1 MNLDNK
7 KPGRKPLYV
16 YYIIAA
22 VIIILLN
29 VLLLPA
35 IEGRKVQT
43 TDYSTFLTGV
53 EKDYVKTVEIQ
64 DDYIYYVAESDGQ
77 EGYFRTV
84 KMNDPDLVDRLHDAN
99 VKFGAAAPQQT
110 SIWISLIA
118 GYVLPIAIFILLGRW
133 LSKKMMSSMGGGP
146 GGAMSFGK
154 SNAKVYVKSSTGIKF
169 SDVAGEDEAKDLLTE
184 IVDYLHNP
192 QKYRE
197 IGASMPKGA
206 LLVGPPGTGKTLLA
220 KAVAGEA
227 GVPFFIISGSDFVEM
242 FVGVGA
248 SRVRDLFEEAKR
260 KAPCIIFIDEIDAV
274 GRQRGAGLGGGH
286 DEREQ
291 TLNQLLVEM
300 DGFAANEGVIVLA
313 ATNRPDVLDKA
324 LLRPGRFDRQI
335 VVSLPD
341 VRARE
346 QILEVHS
353 RKKKLAEDVDLKI
366 IAKNTAGFSGAD
378 LENVLNEAALLAA
391 RRNLKEIREREIE
404 DAMVKVT
411 MGPEKTT
418 RVRSEKEKKLV
429 AYHEAGHAV
438 VSRFLP
444 TQDAVHEISIVP
456 RGMAGGY
463 TMYQPTEDKSFMSKT
478 EMIEQ
483 IISLLGG
490 RASEDLMLDDIST
503 GASNDI
509 ERATKIANAMVTKYG
524 MSKRLGTM
532 TLGSDQQEVF
542 LGRDFAQE
550 KTYSEETAGIIDE
563 EMKRIIDSCYA
574 KAIEILKA
582 NEDKLH
588 AVAGVL
594 LEKEKI
600 TGEEFENIF
609 TQQ

>member
-1 MNLDNK
+1 MKNSLK
-7 KPGRKPLYV
+7 TLAV
-16 YYIIAA
+16 WLIIG
-22 VIIILLN
+22 IIIIVSISTIVENANSKLTYSEL
-29 VLLLPA
+29 VAKIEAGQVDKIELEAGGGSA
-35 IEGRKVQT
+35 IVKLKNDNGEKKVNIPSVDNLMENLQDHMKNGQVAVT
-43 TDYSTFLTGV
+43 EKSESVWALILTFLT
-53 EKDYVKTVEIQ
+53 
-64 DDYIYYVAESDGQ
+64 
-77 EGYFRTV
+77 
-84 KMNDPDLVDRLHDAN
+84 
-99 VKFGAAAPQQT
+99 
-110 SIWISLIA
+110 
-118 GYVLPIAIFILLGRW
+118 PIGILLIFIIFW
-133 LSKKMMSSMGGGP
+133 IFMMGTANGQGGNKT
-146 GGAMSFGK
+146 MTFGK
-154 SNAKVYVKSSTGIKF
+154 SKARMLNPTDKNRVMF
-169 SDVAGEDEAKDLLTE
+169 DDVAGVDEEKEELEE
-184 IVDYLHNP
+184 IVEFLKHP
-192 QKYRE
+192 AKFTE
-197 IGASMPKGA
+197 MGAHIPKGV
-206 LLVGPPGTGKTLLA
+206 LLVGQPGTGKTLLA

-248 SRVRDLFEEAKR
+248 SRVRDLFDQAK
-260 KAPCIIFIDEIDAV
+260 KNASCIIFIDVIDAV

-524 MSKRLGTM
+524 MSKRLGTI

-588 AVAGVL
+588 AVAKVL

-600 TGEEFENIF
+600 TGEEFESIF